1 MSTISQ
7 ATAQVPAE
15 AKDRLITVMRDRDGD
30 LLSALKDA
38 IACVGAKEYVK
49 ISGINRRSVAR
60 MLAQN
65 DVPKIDTL
73 NRYLAPFGLKVKI
86 QVEDAA

>member
-1 MSTISQ
+1 MSTLSQ
-7 ATAQVPAE
+7 ATAQVPEE
-15 AKDRLITVMRDRDGD
+15 AKDRLITAMRDHDGD

-38 IACVGAKEYVK
+38 ISCVGSKEYVK

-86 QVEDAA
+86 QIEDAA

>member
-1 MSTISQ
+1 MSTIN
-7 ATAQVPAE
+7 AAAQVPEE
-15 AKDRLITVMRDRDGD
+15 AKDRLVSAMRDTDGD

-38 IACVGAKEYVK
+38 ISCVGAKEYVK

-60 MLAQN
+60 MLAQS

-73 NRYLAPFGLKVKI
+73 NRYLAPFGLKVRI